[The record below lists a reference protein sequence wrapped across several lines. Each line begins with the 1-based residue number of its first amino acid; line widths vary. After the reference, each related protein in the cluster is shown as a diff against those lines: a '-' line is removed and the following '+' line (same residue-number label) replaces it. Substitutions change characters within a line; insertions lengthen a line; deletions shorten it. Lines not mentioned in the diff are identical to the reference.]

1 MENMI
6 SQLFRGLPKLVYVGA
21 TSGFEKNN
29 FLKVS
34 LDVSQVQSNPPG

>member
-1 MENMI
+1 MI
-6 SQLFRGLPKLVYVGA
+6 SVLLGGKKNLCNVGA